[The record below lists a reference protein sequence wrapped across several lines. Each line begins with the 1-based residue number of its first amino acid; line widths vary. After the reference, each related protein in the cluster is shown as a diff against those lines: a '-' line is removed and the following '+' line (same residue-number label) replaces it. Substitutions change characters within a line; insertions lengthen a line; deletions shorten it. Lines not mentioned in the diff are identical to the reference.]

1 MNLKSRLKEVFTS
14 GDTYTVL
21 TLLKALIDEM
31 DGIEFA
37 TPENI
42 AELHEDFDELQGQVT
57 ELQGDVDELGPRVQA
72 LEGDVAAL
80 EPSVESLST
89 QVQALSNKHVYRH
102 DIQLI
107 FSNSD
112 ITAAG
117 APEGVACRISVV
129 SDRESSYTALS
140 QVPIRSYAN
149 NLIAWNV
156 SSGYTKGFIMIFDS
170 GTTFRFMDLDGTST
184 GVFGAST
191 FTDTVTQII

>member
-102 DIQLI
+102 DITLT
-107 FSNSD
+107 FLNSD
-112 ITAAG
+112 ITSAG
-117 APEGVACRISVV
+117 APEGVTCKVHLIT
-129 SDRESSYTALS
+129 DRESVYTSLS
-140 QVPIRSYAN
+140 QLPIRSYDN
-149 NLIAWNV
+149 NLIAWNS
-156 SSGYTKGFIMIFDS
+156 SSGYMEGFIMIFDS
-170 GTTFRFMDLDGTST
+170 GSTFRYMNLSGTST
-184 GVFGAST
+184 GVFGFKT
-191 FTDTVTQII
+191 FVDSVTQIL

>member
-57 ELQGDVDELGPRVQA
+57 ELQGDVDELGPRVQT
-72 LEGDVAAL
+72 LEGNVTSLDT
-80 EPSVESLST
+80 SVEQLNT
-89 QVQALSNKHVYRH
+89 QVETLSNKHLYRH
-102 DIQLI
+102 KITLA

-117 APEGVACRISVV
+117 NPEGVSCKMEVIT
-129 SDRESSYTALS
+129 DRENAYSYLAA
-140 QVPIRSYAN
+140 VPYYDDH
-149 NLIAWNV
+149 LIAYNTG
-156 SSGYTKGFIMIFDS
+156 SGYTKGFILILDS
-170 GTTFRFMDLDGTST
+170 STFRFTALDGTTT
-184 GVFGAST
+184 GVFGISS
-191 FTDTVTQII
+191 FSDTVTQIL